1 MSSDIVTSQISKDVL
16 SSSSVVK
23 TANAVPAENRQ
34 KVAAQATQAADVE
47 GNILPPE
54 TQKAEISSEE
64 LQQAVAQLN
73 ESVQQIQ
80 RDLLFSVDDSSGR
93 TVVRVVNTETEEV
106 VRQMPTEEVLRI
118 SRNIKDQVGDVTG
131 MIFKTSA

>member
-1 MSSDIVTSQISKDVL
+1 MSSDIVTNQISKDVL

-34 KVAAQATQAADVE
+34 NVAAQAAAVE
-47 GNILPPE
+47 GKVLPPD
-54 TQKAEISSEE
+54 TKKAEVSNEE

-106 VRQMPTEEVLRI
+106 VRQMPSEEVLRI
-118 SRNIKDQVGDVTG
+118 SRNIKDQVGDVSG